1 MKIKE
6 ERDKEKQLN
15 RHTKAG
21 KYRAENNAVR
31 KVIMLGD
38 AGVGKTSIVQRVLT
52 NQFTRNVEPTI
63 GNNTFDYNMAVTS
76 TGKNMVLRI
85 WDISGQ
91 DQYMSLTTM
100 YYRDIDAAIICYDI
114 TDQKSFQNLK
124 KWFKQL
130 KENAPEAI
138 SIALCGNKYDLKD

>member
-1 MKIKE
+1 MIDLRKTTSTNAEEQLKIKE

-15 RHTKAG
+15 RHTKTG
-21 KYRAENNAVR
+21 KYRAENNTVR

-63 GNNTFDYNMAVTS
+63 GNNTFDFTMAVTS

-85 WDISGQ
+85 WDISG
-91 DQYMSLTTM
+91 
-100 YYRDIDAAIICYDI
+100 
-114 TDQKSFQNLK
+114 
-124 KWFKQL
+124 
-130 KENAPEAI
+130 
-138 SIALCGNKYDLKD
+138 